1 MKINSV
7 KFKDKASFDKNK
19 TKSNVIAVHE
29 PFGIIVF
36 ADEQPVQVDTN
47 KVCQVNEVDRSL
59 DQIATGLAILVA
71 PDLAAAQAYLS
82 KNKIVVTEIFHLT
95 NTLFVEVPAFSSFD
109 EFYTSLIN
117 SKLFTSIEP
126 DYIQPYQTDADG
138 YTYAGQWHLPN
149 LKAMETWGLIDGA
162 AYGEV
167 AVLDIACETGHEDL
181 VGRISN
187 TSWNCVTDAPDVNPV
202 SEYEKHGTCCAG
214 LICAATDNGIG
225 VSSLGNNKLKVQF
238 LHIGYGSNGS
248 GGFQTSDTIVTRAAN
263 KAIENPNCLAI
274 SMSWGGGGSTSYPLF
289 QNALTAAKTYGR
301 DGKGIPIFASSGN
314 QNNPN
319 FTQAP
324 AIYPMVHAV
333 GASTTSNSRASF
345 SNYGPKTFAATP
357 GTSCP
362 TTDRTGAFGY
372 KPDSNYTAFSGTSC
386 SCPVMAA
393 IAANVLLANPDLT
406 EAQVID
412 VIKQSCRKTG
422 GYVYDVNG
430 KSLELGYG
438 VPDMYAAVTIA
449 KSLDGGDPVP
459 VPVAEYNLFG
469 TISTPATAVQG
480 TSISV
485 TYSVNVD
492 KPYTQDIIASVNLTF
507 TRPDGSKFV
516 FYTGDVTIPKGQTV
530 VTKSAPMGLPNNQ
543 TGPSLFSLTIDPNFV
558 IKETN
563 ENDNTISTGTTITLA
578 SPPAEGLDAAV
589 TIDRYEWLDANR
601 VRIFYTFHNK
611 GSVVITSMKVNH
623 GLVGS
628 FTGTWNR
635 TDRIEVGRSATFGSV
650 YNVTMPPVAL
660 PTDYVLTI
668 TAVNGVPDNNP
679 TNNTARLQIK
689 K

>member
-7 KFKDKASFDKNK
+7 KFKDRASFDKNK
-19 TKSNVIAVHE
+19 TKPNVVAVHE

-36 ADEQPVQVDTN
+36 KDQERVTPDHS
-47 KVCQVNEVDRSL
+47 KVTQVNEVDGSL

-71 PDLAAAQAYLS
+71 PDLDAAIAYCK
-82 KNKIVVTEIFHLT
+82 KNKVQITETFHLT
-95 NTLFVEVPAFSSFD
+95 NTLFVEVPAFAAFN
-109 EFYTSLIN
+109 EFYISLMN
-117 SKLFTSIEP
+117 SKLFTSVEP
-126 DYIQPYQTDADG
+126 DYIQPFDTNADA
-138 YTYAGQWHLPN
+138 YTYSGQWHLPN
-149 LKAMETWGLIDGA
+149 MQAVEAWSLIDGA

-167 AVLDIACETGHEDL
+167 AVLDIACDVDHEDL
-181 VGRISN
+181 IGRISE
-187 TSWNCVTDAPDVNPV
+187 TSWNCVTDSADVRPV
-202 SEYEKHGTCCAG
+202 SEYERHGTPCSG

-238 LHIGYGSNGS
+238 LHIGYGSSSSGS
-248 GGFQTSDTIVTRAAN
+248 FSTSDTIVTRAAN
-263 KAIENPNCLAI
+263 KAIANPNCLAI
-274 SMSWGGGGSTSYPLF
+274 SMSWGGSSSNAYPLF
-289 QNALTAAKTYGR
+289 QNALTAAKTVGR
-301 DGKGIPIFASSGN
+301 NGKGIPIFASSGN

-333 GASTTSNSRASF
+333 GASTQSNARASF

-362 TTDRTGAFGY
+362 TTDRMGAAGY

-393 IAANVLLANPDLT
+393 AAASVILANPSLT
-406 EAQVID
+406 EAQVTD
-412 VIKQSCRKTG
+412 VLRQSCRKTG
-422 GYVYDVNG
+422 GYTYDVNG

-438 VPDMYAAVTIA
+438 VVNMYNAVTIA
-449 KSLDGGDPVP
+449 KTLDGGDPTP
-459 VPVAEYNLFG
+459 VPVAEYNLYG
-469 TISTPATAVQG
+469 TIATLPTAVQG
-480 TSISV
+480 SSINV
-485 TYSVNVD
+485 TYSVNLD
-492 KPYTQDIIASVNLTF
+492 KVHTSDVIATVQLTF
-507 TRPDGSKFV
+507 TRPDGTKFI

-530 VTKSAPMGLPNNQ
+530 VTKTAPFALPNNQ
-543 TGPSLFSLTIDPNFV
+543 TGNALFSLTIDPNMV

-563 ENDNTISTGTTITLA
+563 ENDNTISTGTTITLVN
-578 SPPAEGLDAAV
+578 PPAAGLDASV

-601 VRIFYTFHNK
+601 VRIYYTFYNK

-623 GLVGS
+623 GLVGGY
-628 FTGTWNR
+628 TGTWNR
-635 TDRIEVGRSATFGSV
+635 TDRIEVGRSATFASV

-668 TAVNGVPDNNP
+668 TAVNGVPDNDA